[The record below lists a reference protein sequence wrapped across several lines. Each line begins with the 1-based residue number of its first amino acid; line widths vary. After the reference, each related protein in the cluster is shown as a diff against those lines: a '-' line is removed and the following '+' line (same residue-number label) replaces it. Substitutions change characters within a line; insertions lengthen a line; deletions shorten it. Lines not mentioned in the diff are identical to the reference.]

1 MKIFMKSMGVY
12 WITLL
17 TISLGC
23 AALIYVFWLRDKLV

>member
-1 MKIFMKSMGVY
+1 MKVFMNTMGVY

-23 AALIYVFWLRDKLV
+23 GALIYVFWLKDKLV